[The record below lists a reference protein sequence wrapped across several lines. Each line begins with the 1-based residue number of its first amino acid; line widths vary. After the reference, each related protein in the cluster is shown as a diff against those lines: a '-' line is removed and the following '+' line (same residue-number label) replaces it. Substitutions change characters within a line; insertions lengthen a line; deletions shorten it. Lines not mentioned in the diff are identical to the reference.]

1 MNENIEYLDGPR
13 ILNGINLDADIR
25 ASHPK
30 VQRRDITDPVNDGSL
45 GKPAYAPG
53 STNKDGSSF

>member
-1 MNENIEYLDGPR
+1 MNDDIQYLKGPR
-13 ILNGINLDADIR
+13 YIDGVNIDADII

-30 VQRRDITDPVNDGSL
+30 VIVRQIDDPVNDGSL

-53 STNKDGSSF
+53 SKNLDGSPL

>member
-1 MNENIEYLDGPR
+1 MNEPEYLTGPR
-13 ILNGINLDADIR
+13 YIDGVNVDADII
-25 ASHPK
+25 AAQPIIH
-30 VQRRDITDPVNDGSL
+30 RRQVTDPVNDGSL